1 MLIYVDS
8 NKMEPPKLNAS
19 FRDALWRFLL
29 GGPPLG
35 QWAPFWQHFVKR
47 SSPRCPVTLG
57 FAKYWAAARG
67 PKPG

>member
-8 NKMEPPKLNAS
+8 NKMEPPKFERIFS
-19 FRDALWRFLL
+19 GCFVEIFV

-47 SSPRCPVTLG
+47 SSPRCPVTSG